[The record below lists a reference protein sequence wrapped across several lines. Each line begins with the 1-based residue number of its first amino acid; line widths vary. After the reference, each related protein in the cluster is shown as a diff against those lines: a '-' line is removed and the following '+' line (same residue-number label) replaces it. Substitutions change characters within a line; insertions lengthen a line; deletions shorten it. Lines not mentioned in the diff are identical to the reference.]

1 MLYTGS
7 MSLEIAL
14 VAIVVV
20 ILSIIFHEVAHGYV
34 ANALGDPTAR
44 LAGRLTLNPISHID
58 PVGSLLI
65 PGVLLLSGT
74 PFLIGWAKPVP
85 YNPYNLRHGKW
96 GEALVALAGPAT
108 NIAIAILFSLLIRSN
123 SIASPLLLQVAVLA
137 IFANIALA
145 SINMIP
151 IPPLDGSKVLRALLP
166 FSAAAAYARLE
177 QTTYALGPF
186 GLIGI
191 LLLLVF
197 VFSDAVFAFVR
208 FLFSLLTG
216 LAL

>member
-1 MLYTGS
+1 
-7 MSLEIAL
+7 MSPEIAL
-14 VAIVVV
+14 VAIVIV

-34 ANALGDPTAR
+34 ANWLGDPTAR
-44 LAGRLTLNPISHID
+44 LQGRLTLNPVPHID

-65 PGVLLLSGT
+65 PGILLLSGT

-96 GEALVALAGPAT
+96 GEALVSGAGPAT
-108 NIAIAILFSLLIRSN
+108 NIAIAVIFALLLRLEVF
-123 SIASPLLLQVAVLA
+123 ASPLFLQVAILA

-145 SINMIP
+145 IINLIP
-151 IPPLDGSKVLRALLP
+151 IPPLDGSKILRALLP
-166 FSAAAAYARLE
+166 YQAAAAYSRLE
-177 QTTYALGPF
+177 NMTYAFGPL

-197 VFSDAVFAFVR
+197 VFSEVIFGFIR
-208 FLFSLLTG
+208 LLFSLLTG
-216 LAL
+216 ISL